1 MDKLSPSLMMA
12 AEHSA
17 RLPPTPQV
25 AEPVNLPCTPPSTRL
40 PVTLPVVQPAF
51 PPSTPPVVQPSASN
65 EPPMQNTAVEAPPN
79 QSMPIPLV
87 TNIEESSV
95 CSRSSP
101 TAKRS
106 QANMSGTKTRS
117 GRVSKPPTR
126 LDL

>member
-1 MDKLSPSLMMA
+1 MDKLSPSPMPA

-17 RLPPTPQV
+17 RLPPNPQV
-25 AEPVNLPCTPPSTRL
+25 AQPVNPPCPPPSTRL
-40 PVTLPVVQPAF
+40 PVISPVAQPASS
-51 PPSTPPVVQPSASN
+51 PPTPPLVQASASN

-79 QSMPIPLV
+79 QSIPVPLV
-87 TNIEESSV
+87 TNIKESSV
-95 CSRSSP
+95 CSHSSP

-106 QANMSGTKTRS
+106 QANMSVTKTRS